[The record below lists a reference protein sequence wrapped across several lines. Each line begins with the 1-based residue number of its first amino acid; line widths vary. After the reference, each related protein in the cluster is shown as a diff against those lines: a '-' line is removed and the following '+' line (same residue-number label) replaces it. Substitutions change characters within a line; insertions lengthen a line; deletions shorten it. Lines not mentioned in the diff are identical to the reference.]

1 MIYKLFTSN
10 LDPYVEVKSICWLY
24 IDLKYEFL
32 IYLMDNL
39 SWIYLPISD
48 MYGISVQILSV
59 LADYEICTASAHFI
73 EILF

>member
-1 MIYKLFTSN
+1 MHSYRIH
-10 LDPYVEVKSICWLY
+10 VKNIHNNWLY

-59 LADYEICTASAHFI
+59 LADYKICTASAHFI